1 MSKCSGGNATSFSGE
16 ETPRL
21 LRFSTGPYDDCA
33 KLSMVLI
40 KSMIWQVGNRINAH
54 IGHIYGKDMEEDDYY
69 VYKQDESGTTL
80 SPLISL
86 DQLPFFLHPSQI
98 LHAMA
103 ITATSD

>member
-1 MSKCSGGNATSFSGE
+1 MQHHFLEKKP
-16 ETPRL
+16 PRL

-33 KLSMVLI
+33 KLSNLLI

-69 VYKQDESGTTL
+69 VYKKDESGTTL
-80 SPLISL
+80 SPLLSL
-86 DQLPFFLHPSQI
+86 EQLPFFLHLSQI